1 MMLDAS
7 IGLQYKL
14 ESQRSVCN
22 ELKEWTCKQGTGKQ
36 ANKEQKL
43 PSFISLYRLS
53 AEAVAQIRSALKI

>member
-43 PSFISLYRLS
+43 PSSMPSNIGFQDKGIPISTDLD
-53 AEAVAQIRSALKI
+53 